1 MMIHSIFPSYQ
12 YSDVSEHQKI
22 TLFTI
27 SKNAEGFLRF
37 LSRTI
42 QNYPSHGIDHSVNII
57 RLINDFT
64 EKWEIDLNPDERFI
78 LYAAAWLHDIGC
90 IRDRKQH
97 NILSAKILLKNE
109 SICNAI
115 NDMDN
120 DLLFILK
127 VVIESHSSSYD
138 IDTVPLKRGTVRV
151 RLISAIFRL
160 LDACEITNVKC
171 PRPVFEEIKE
181 DLKSP
186 DGTVDTEAIEFWE
199 GHMNIKYIGFS
210 RPNIEIITN
219 DFQKTRTIIDRLKA
233 EIGSIQHIFQEN
245 EIEVP
250 VVLASADDAGIE

>member
-1 MMIHSIFPSYQ
+1 MIKHSIFPTYQ
-12 YSDVSEHQKI
+12 YKGIEEYQEI
-22 TLFTI
+22 ALFTI
-27 SKNAEGFLRF
+27 SKYAEGFLRF
-37 LSRTI
+37 ISRAI
-42 QNYPSHGIDHSVNII
+42 QNYPSHGVDHSVNII

-64 EKWEIDLNPDERFI
+64 DKWDINLNSDERFI

-90 IRDRKQH
+90 IRDRDHH
-97 NILSAKILLKNE
+97 NMLSAKILLKNE
-109 SICNAI
+109 SICNTI

-138 IDTVPLKRGTVRV
+138 IDTVPVMRGAVRV

-160 LDACEITNVKC
+160 LDACEITNLKC

-181 DLKSP
+181 DLKNT
-186 DGTVDTEAIEFWE
+186 DGTVDTEAVAFWE

-219 DFQKTRTIIDRLKA
+219 DFQKTQNIINRLKA
-233 EIGSIQHIFQEN
+233 EISSIHHIFQEN
-245 EIEVP
+245 GIEVP
-250 VVLASADDAGIE
+250 VVLASTDDAETE